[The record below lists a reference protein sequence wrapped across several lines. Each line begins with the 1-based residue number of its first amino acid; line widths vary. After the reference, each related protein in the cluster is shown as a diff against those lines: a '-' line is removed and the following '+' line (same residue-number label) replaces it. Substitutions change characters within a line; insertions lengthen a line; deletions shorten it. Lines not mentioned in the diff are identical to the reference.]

1 MYFFFRQAKKAAAI
15 NGQSSST
22 IKNEPKGDSK
32 LPTTATTS
40 SPKIPTVKKESTVT
54 PPVVKKE
61 STTPI
66 IKKEVT
72 STVAPIAIK
81 KEVTPTV
88 APIAIKKEVTP
99 TVAPIVI
106 KKEPK
111 PDLPVPKR
119 KSTNVESDDDIPLV
133 NKTL

>member
-72 STVAPIAIK
+72 
-81 KEVTPTV
+81 PTV